1 MNNINNLLSNYINIF
16 SNNNNKNNE
25 KEKKIKL
32 LINQIIGEGNLKK
45 NQPNKKKIV
54 GIKTIDNYIENTDL
68 FKEYLL
74 ELQKLQKDKDIK
86 YSIEPEKKNDVFLA
100 KLHQFFSSEN
110 SEF

>member
-1 MNNINNLLSNYINIF
+1 MNNINNLLSDYINIF
-16 SNNNNKNNE
+16 SSNDNKDNE

-74 ELQKLQKDKDIK
+74 ELQKLQKDK
-86 YSIEPEKKNDVFLA
+86 EPEKKNDVFLA